1 MHANEC
7 GSAASCETERCQTRL
22 NVTSRLRELINARLE
37 SMKRCPRK
45 SAHGQVPVWTKIW
58 RRCGVVCGTVGF
70 LAAAAGAQMHKVEA
84 PQKVTRAVGVYEWT
98 GDLNKPTAA
107 RLVPVTLFID
117 GHFEDA
123 GVYLARPVPLA
134 LQTGVVY
141 EVDQAGKSAGILNL
155 ETAKDIVTRRSAT
168 DDNPVG
174 AWYGYG
180 TFVLPSAMP
189 KPRLQ
194 ASKSLPV
201 ITGSGHDPVAADDD
215 GRPHMT
221 RRAGSDSGSAAG
233 TTTTGATTP
242 SASST
247 NNPAPPADSDRPVLS
262 RRQDNSS
269 TSPASTTPSTPTP
282 TTGVD
287 DPDRPTLRHRDPA
300 DSAKPNKHDSGSA
313 VIPMNSSLNDDPNR
327 PVMRRGKPAGEITV
341 APLSGVP
348 TELHQ
353 AVAVSDAETRDEHVF
368 TRNWDSMAERA
379 DTQLALEA
387 LARTRVQG
395 YIATNKLLLTDPS
408 AQPAPSAT
416 RTPSSRTRKTTLP
429 SPPPPLPL
437 TNEQLNGYE
446 LTYGGLPTFVYTA
459 ETPLFSGGP
468 VYVTMVAQRLP
479 AGNLQVAF
487 SSVTDG
493 AHLDRTP
500 WFRFVDAVDPDGS
513 HRASL
518 LFELRA
524 QSTRQFALYRLITAN
539 AEQTFATG
547 IIE

>member
-1 MHANEC
+1 MEC
-7 GSAASCETERCQTRL
+7 CTQKSEHGDVSC
-22 NVTSRLRELINARLE
+22 
-37 SMKRCPRK
+37 
-45 SAHGQVPVWTKIW
+45 WTKV
-58 RRCGVVCGTVGF
+58 RRGIVAACGAMG

-98 GDLNKPTAA
+98 GELSKPTAA

-123 GVYLARPVPLA
+123 GVYLARPQPFA
-134 LQTGVVY
+134 LQTGIVY
-141 EVDQAGKSAGILNL
+141 EVDQAGKAIGTLNL
-155 ETAKDIVTRRSAT
+155 DYAKDIVTRRSAT
-168 DDNPVG
+168 DDNPLG

-180 TFVLPSAMP
+180 TFVLPSAAP

-194 ASKSLPV
+194 ASAHLPV
-201 ITGSGHDPVAADDD
+201 IMGSGHDTVSSDDD

-221 RRAGSDSGSAAG
+221 RRAGSES
-233 TTTTGATTP
+233 GATTGP
-242 SASST
+242 ATTSSTTSSTATPNANST
-247 NNPAPPADSDRPVLS
+247 NNPAPPEDSDRPVLT
-262 RRQDNSS
+262 RRQDNSTG
-269 TSPASTTPSTPTP
+269 TSSGSTTPSTTTPSTTTTPTP
-282 TTGVD
+282 TTGAD

-300 DSAKPNKHDSGSA
+300 DNAKPNKHDSGSA
-313 VIPMNSSLNDDPNR
+313 VIPLDTSLNNDPNR
-327 PVMRRGKPAGEITV
+327 PVMRRGKPLGEVVV
-341 APLSGVP
+341 APLTGVP
-348 TELHQ
+348 AELHQ
-353 AVAVSDAETRDEHVF
+353 AVAVSDAAAGEEHIF
-368 TRNWDSMAERA
+368 NRNWESTAERA
-379 DTQLALEA
+379 ETQLALEA
-387 LARTRVQG
+387 LARKQVQT
-395 YIATNKLLLTDPS
+395 YIATNKLLLTDPAS
-408 AQPAPSAT
+408 QPAPTMT
-416 RTPSSRTRKTTLP
+416 RASSTSSSRTRKATR
-429 SPPPPLPL
+429 PPTPLVPL
-437 TNEQLNGYE
+437 ANEQLNGYE
-446 LTYGGLPTFVYTA
+446 LTYGGLPTFIYTA
-459 ETPLFSGGP
+459 DMPLFSGGP

-487 SSVTDG
+487 SSVTDA